1 MFENNYPL
9 FSAGRILKTE
19 MLEELRDYPREFFN
33 IRFSDYSDGII
44 SGCDIEVTDN
54 FIVVKK
60 GIIKYGGLIYILTED
75 KPIRYENNNK
85 LVCLK
90 VRFLASIRDND
101 FLKNSTEVYIDEEID
116 KKENEMELCRFKLRE
131 GAKLRVDYTSFQDF
145 ATEFDTVNIINV
157 PYGAIEGSS
166 LSPKITRYFGEELIK
181 LDLKDSWDIQFACMC
196 IQSKDPIEKSI
207 ITNYLVFKINIARKE
222 YSNEDLYYYL
232 EQALRKAKEGND
244 GKGTESR
251 GRYKRILID

>member
-33 IRFSDYSDGII
+33 IRFSEYSDGII

-145 ATEFDTVNIINV
+145 ATEFDTVNVINV
-157 PYGAIEGSS
+157 PYGSIEGSS
-166 LSPKITRYFGEELIK
+166 LSPKITRYFGEELIRY
-181 LDLKDSWDIQFACMC
+181 DLKDPWDIQFASTC

-232 EQALRKAKEGND
+232 EQALRKAKEGNN
-244 GKGTESR
+244 GEGTESR

>member
-33 IRFSDYSDGII
+33 IRFSEYSDGII

-90 VRFLASIRDND
+90 VRFLKRKIEGDFIRNC
-101 FLKNSTEVYIDEEID
+101 TEVYLDENIESNVD
-116 KKENEMELCRFKLRE
+116 EMEIARFKLRE
-131 GAKLRVDYTSFQDF
+131 GAVLRNDYVSFEDF
-145 ATEFDTVNIINV
+145 STEFDTLNIINV
-157 PYGAIEGSS
+157 PYSTIEESS
-166 LSPKITRYFGEELIK
+166 LSPKITRYLGKEILRCNLNDNFDMYFATLCLQSQNAIV
-181 LDLKDSWDIQFACMC
+181 KDV
-196 IQSKDPIEKSI
+196 I
-207 ITNYLVFKINIARKE
+207 IAYLVNKINIPFGE
-222 YSNEDLYYYL
+222 YSNEDLYFYL
-232 EQALRKAKEGND
+232 LEVLKQIKDSLGDRNKRK
-244 GKGTESR
+244 S
-251 GRYKRILID
+251 GRCKKILID